1 MVCKIPIFAV
11 CCSQASL
18 WDYSKNDWK
27 MQKYWIIDYW
37 KGLLKSL
44 FNIVKDEFLQ
54 KRNAFIKWRNLK
66 LLRNCTSLQYYQVQ
80 FLTNSPYNCIVAVAQ
95 NKFDKLPSLT
105 SNSCLISY
113 QILKIVLYFIFL
125 QLVTPCRVAMFLRNL
140 QYYGIA

>member
-105 SNSCLISY
+105 YNSCLVSY
-113 QILKIVLYFIFL
+113 QILKIVLYCIF
-125 QLVTPCRVAMFLRNL
+125 QKLVTPCRVAMQCF
-140 QYYGIA
+140 